1 MRSPPTSAFRIDSQ
15 PIASCPPKPL
25 NDDAQNRTPEYT
37 RAEPCA
43 PNGPVH
49 AIDPGILD
57 GQDFRTLLPSIAL
70 VHDWLDAPGGGEAV
84 LASLLRLFPK
94 APVYTLVDFLSAEE
108 RARIGDTRIHT
119 SPLQRAPWARRWFR
133 YAAALAPRLI
143 ERLDTS
149 AYDILVSD
157 SHAIAKGVRK
167 RPAQLHVCYCN
178 TPARFAWTM
187 AQTYGERAAGG
198 SRLRAAFARRAQA
211 RFRAW
216 DIATSRNVD
225 HFVANSQH
233 IADTIARCYGRDATV
248 IYPPVDVERFRNV
261 GNTARSGYV
270 TVSRLVPYKR
280 VDVIIDA
287 FARMP
292 DRQLTIV
299 GDGPERR
306 RLARN
311 PPANVTFAGR
321 LNDDA
326 TAQILGRSRA
336 FITAAY
342 EDFGIAAVEAQAA
355 GTPVIAFREGGASET
370 VRDIDAAEAT
380 GVLFDAQTPAAIVA
394 AIARLEASSIDAD
407 ACRRNAARFSEE
419 RFRTEF
425 AAHFDALTRGVQAR

>member
-1 MRSPPTSAFRIDSQ
+1 MHAGGPG
-15 PIASCPPKPL
+15 
-25 NDDAQNRTPEYT
+25 
-37 RAEPCA
+37 RAA
-43 PNGPVH
+43 
-49 AIDPGILD
+49 DPGILG
-57 GQDFRTLLPSIAL
+57 GQDFGNLLPSIAL

-94 APVYTLVDFLSAEE
+94 APVYTLVDFLSADE
-108 RARIGDTRIHT
+108 RARIGSARIHT
-119 SPLQRAPWARRWFR
+119 SPLQRAPFAQRWFR

-149 AYDILVSD
+149 AYDIVVSD

-167 RPAQLHVCYCN
+167 RPAQLHVCYCH

-187 AQTYGERAAGG
+187 AQTYGERAAGD
-198 SRLRAAFARRAQA
+198 SRLRAALTRLAQA

-216 DIATSRNVD
+216 DIAASRNVD
-225 HFVANSQH
+225 HFVANSRH
-233 IADTIARCYGRDATV
+233 IADTIARCYGREATV
-248 IYPPVDVERFRNV
+248 IYPPVDVERFRMV
-261 GNTARSGYV
+261 GNSARSGYV

-280 VDVIIDA
+280 IDVIIEA

-321 LNDDA
+321 LDDEA
-326 TAQILGRSRA
+326 TAQILGRARA
-336 FITAAY
+336 FVTAAF

-355 GTPVIAFREGGASET
+355 GTPVIAFRGGGASET
-370 VRDIDAAEAT
+370 IRDLDATEAT
-380 GVLFDAQTPAAIVA
+380 GVLFDAQTSDAIIGAVA
-394 AIARLEASSIDAD
+394 RFEGASIDAD
-407 ACRRNAARFSEE
+407 ACRRNAMRVSVV
-419 RFRTEF
+419 RFRAEV
-425 AAHFDALTRGVQAR
+425 ASHVDGLTRDVRVL